1 MKQTIGWNLKTLGA
15 FLLFAAFI
23 VDHSSFSR
31 AGVPAPMF
39 IFYGEARDVYG
50 WPIQSGAK
58 VVARQGTNECASCNI
73 NGMFYPGVNFS
84 LPLYLQDTH
93 TNVNYSPKAVTPG
106 STVQIL
112 LIQGGVTQSLL
123 EGSSYV
129 VGDPAR
135 SRNITISAG
144 TDADHDGL
152 SDDWELELIAY
163 LNNPLYRTIWDIHP
177 GADLDGDLVSN
188 ADEFAAG
195 TFAFLGED
203 YFYIEY
209 CHRAAGRLGMEFL
222 SVPGKAYSVGE
233 SSNLVAGVWR
243 TPNYASSSNGVMQS
257 GPFSGNGDWMQVYLD
272 PTNWV
277 RAARLQ
283 VKP

>member
-1 MKQTIGWNLKTLGA
+1 
-15 FLLFAAFI
+15 
-23 VDHSSFSR
+23 
-31 AGVPAPMF
+31 
-39 IFYGEARDVYG
+39 
-50 WPIQSGAK
+50 
-58 VVARQGTNECASCNI
+58 
-73 NGMFYPGVNFS
+73 
-84 LPLYLQDTH
+84 
-93 TNVNYSPKAVTPG
+93 
-106 STVQIL
+106 
-112 LIQGGVTQSLL
+112 
-123 EGSSYV
+123 
-129 VGDPAR
+129 
-135 SRNITISAG
+135 
-144 TDADHDGL
+144 
-152 SDDWELELIAY
+152 
-163 LNNPLYRTIWDIHP
+163 
-177 GADLDGDLVSN
+177 VSN
-188 ADEFAAG
+188 ADEFEAG